1 MSRGLPGAVLKK
13 MEADGTIM
21 KVFFFLVFGCFFFT
35 LTIGSSPNSET
46 ESGMD
51 GARGSSQTAGTTTM
65 QHTERDNRFTWGYWL
80 QNIDIDRLRES
91 SFDIVVI
98 DYARD
103 GHDATAFSKTEIA
116 ALQSSGKR
124 VLAYFSIGEAEEY
137 RFYWEDD
144 WTVGSPSFIDKENPN
159 WPGNFK
165 VKYWEEIWWEK
176 ALEPYLRRIVAAGY
190 DGVYLDIVDA
200 YYYYGSRDGDGR
212 NEDRLTLMA
221 DRMIDLIVRIERF
234 GREHATG
241 VFDVCIQNGLS
252 IIEAAAPT
260 KAAALLET
268 ISYAALESLFFNT
281 TPETRNY
288 RLGLLGPYYQNG
300 ITILNVEYIT
310 AGKAE
315 KYWKY
320 LSESEVP
327 ITGLIAAP
335 DRSLSTMPVPP

>member
-1 MSRGLPGAVLKK
+1 
-13 MEADGTIM
+13 M
-21 KVFFFLVFGCFFFT
+21 KAFFFLVIGCFFFT

-46 ESGMD
+46 ESDMNSV
-51 GARGSSQTAGTTTM
+51 RGSSQTAGTTSM
-65 QHTERDNRFTWGYWL
+65 QYAESDNRFTWGYWL
-80 QNIDIDRLRES
+80 QDIDIDRLRES

-103 GHDATAFSKTEIA
+103 GHDATAFTKSEIA

-124 VLAYFSIGEAEEY
+124 VLAYSSIGEAEEY
-137 RFYWEDD
+137 RFYWEND
-144 WTVGSPSFIDKENPN
+144 WTVGSPSFIDRENPN
-159 WPGNFK
+159 WPGNYK
-165 VKYWEEIWWEK
+165 VKYWEEIWWEN
-176 ALEPYLRRIVAAGY
+176 ALEPYLLRIVAAGY

-200 YYYYGSRDGDGR
+200 FYYYGSRDGGDR
-212 NEDRLTLMA
+212 NEDLLRLMA
-221 DRMIDLIVRIERF
+221 DRMIDLVLRIERF

-252 IIEAAAPT
+252 IIEAATPT
-260 KAAALLET
+260 KAAALLDT
-268 ISYAALESLFFNT
+268 ISYASLESLFFNT

-288 RLGLLGPYYQNG
+288 RLRLLNPFYKNG

-310 AGKAE
+310 TEKAD
-315 KYWKY
+315 KYRRY

-335 DRSLSTMPVPP
+335 DRSLSTMPFPP